1 LARKPFKGLSI
12 ILVGLLLS
20 AASCQ
25 SLQFVDVITPQNNTE
40 TGLTLT
46 FDRIQTY
53 WNRHGRVP
61 KNPADLPDLPGRD
74 CEMRDGWGR
83 EFHWKSDGKR
93 TVWVWSLGR
102 DGKPG
107 GSGEDADLV
116 ITFEGKR
123 KGQEDSAVIMRRDM
137 RE

>member
-1 LARKPFKGLSI
+1 MAIKPAKSLPIFLGAF
-12 ILVGLLLS
+12 LLS

-25 SLQFVDVITPQNNTE
+25 SFQLVDVIPPQNNTE
-40 TGLTLT
+40 NRLSLT

-53 WNRHGRVP
+53 WNLHGRVP
-61 KNPADLPDLPGRD
+61 KGPSDLPDLPGRD
-74 CEMRDGWGR
+74 CETRDGWGR
-83 EFHWKSDGKR
+83 DFHWKSDGKR

-102 DGKPG
+102 DGQPG